1 MRETLF
7 TADGG
12 ALPALPWPDYP
23 RPRLRRQSFLN
34 LNGRWQFAVRPTDG
48 LPAGYDR
55 EILVPFCPESALSGI
70 GEHFAEGSFLFY
82 HRSFSLPAGFCAGR
96 VLLHVDGADQTVD
109 CFLNG
114 QCLGGHT
121 GGYEAAQFELTSA
134 LRAGENELVL
144 RVTDD
149 LRPRRLPY
157 GKQVQT
163 PGGMWYTPVSGLWQ
177 TMWLESVP
185 DRYIRRVDFCC
196 TLEEAVLDVG
206 DESLSGTVTV
216 ACPEGPFIAPLE
228 GGRAVLRPANPRPWS
243 PEDPFLYPVTIQAGE
258 DRVESY
264 FALRTLEIK
273 TAGGRPRLCLNGAP
287 YYFHGVLDQGYWS
300 DGIFTPA
307 SPAAY
312 EEDILAMK
320 ALGFN
325 TLRKH
330 IKVEPPLFYY
340 ACDRLGMAVFQD
352 MVNNG
357 DYRYLR
363 DTVLPTLGFQ
373 TRRSD
378 KKMHPDPAARAAFL
392 AGMGATVAALKG
404 HPCVVYWTIFNEGWG
419 QFDATAAYQKL
430 RALDQSRFIDSTS
443 GWFRGGETDV
453 DSRHVYFGPWRLK
466 AGAKPLV
473 LTEFGG
479 LTLAVEGHLQC
490 PGRSYGYGACKS
502 PEKLE
507 RRVLALY
514 EQRVLPLAEKGLC
527 ADVYTQLSDVE
538 AEVNGLLTAD
548 RKVCKL
554 PAEAMAALAARLAAA
569 FRASCGEEARQAA
582 PAL

>member
-1 MRETLF
+1 MKKALL
-7 TADGG
+7 TAAGG

-23 RPRLRRQSFLN
+23 RPRLRRESFFN
-34 LNGRWQFAVRPTDG
+34 LNGRWQFAVCSGDEAPT
-48 LPAGYDR
+48 AYDR
-55 EILVPFCPESALSGI
+55 EILVPFCPESVLSGV
-70 GEHFAEGSFLFY
+70 GEHFAEGSRLFY
-82 HRSFSLPAGFCAGR
+82 RRAFSLPAGFCRGR

-114 QCLGGHT
+114 RHLGSHV
-121 GGYEAAQFELTSA
+121 GGYEAAEFELTDG
-134 LRAGENELVL
+134 LTEGENELVL

-149 LRPRRLPY
+149 LRSHVQPY
-157 GKQVQT
+157 GKQVEK

-177 TMWLESVP
+177 TVWLESVP
-185 DRYIRRVDFCC
+185 TRYIRRADFTC
-196 TLEEAVLDVG
+196 TLEEAVLDTG
-206 DESLSGTVTV
+206 DEGLFGTVTV
-216 ACPEGPFIAPLE
+216 ADPDGAFNAPLE
-228 GGRAVLRPANPRPWS
+228 NGRAVLRPEKPRLWS
-243 PEDPFLYPVTIQAGE
+243 PEDPFLYPIVIEAGE
-258 DRVESY
+258 DRAESY

-273 TAGGRPRLCLNGAP
+273 RAGGHQRLCLNGTP
-287 YYFHGVLDQGYWS
+287 TFFHGVLDQGYWS

-357 DYRYLR
+357 DYNYRR
-363 DTVLPTLGFQ
+363 DTVLPNLGFQ
-373 TRRSD
+373 TRRD
-378 KKMHPDPAARAAFL
+378 DGKMHPDPAARAAFL
-392 AGMGATVAALKG
+392 AGMEATVAALKS

-419 QFDATAAYQKL
+419 QFCSTATYQKL
-430 RALDQSRFIDSTS
+430 RSLDESRFIDSTS
-443 GWFRGGETDV
+443 GWFRCGETDV
-453 DSRHVYFGPWRLK
+453 DSRHIYFGPWDLK
-466 AGAKPLV
+466 AGEKPLV

-479 LTLAVEGHLQC
+479 LTLPVEGHLQC

-502 PEKLE
+502 PDELE

-514 EQRVLPLAEKGLC
+514 EKRVLPLVEKGLC
-527 ADVYTQLSDVE
+527 AAVYTQLSDVE
-538 AEVNGLLTAD
+538 EEVNGLLTAD

-554 PAEAMAALAARLAAA
+554 KAAPMLALAKRLAAA
-569 FRASCGEEARQAA
+569 MEARCEEREPA
-582 PAL
+582 PAAR